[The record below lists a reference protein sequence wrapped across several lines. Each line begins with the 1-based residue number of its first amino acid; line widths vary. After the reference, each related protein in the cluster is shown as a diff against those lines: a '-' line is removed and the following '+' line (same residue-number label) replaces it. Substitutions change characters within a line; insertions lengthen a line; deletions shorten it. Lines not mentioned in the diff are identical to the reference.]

1 MVGGSCSVNQAEEK
15 RKLALKTTMSL
26 QMAGVVFF
34 WKSYLFNGSTNFDK
48 FVFSLFLFSPITS
61 KLFLSGC
68 DKDSSLQS
76 R

>member
-1 MVGGSCSVNQAEEK
+1 MLGQSGGRETKARVENNDEF
-15 RKLALKTTMSL
+15 T
-26 QMAGVVFF
+26 
-34 WKSYLFNGSTNFDK
+34 NGRGRVLLEIVSFQWFDK